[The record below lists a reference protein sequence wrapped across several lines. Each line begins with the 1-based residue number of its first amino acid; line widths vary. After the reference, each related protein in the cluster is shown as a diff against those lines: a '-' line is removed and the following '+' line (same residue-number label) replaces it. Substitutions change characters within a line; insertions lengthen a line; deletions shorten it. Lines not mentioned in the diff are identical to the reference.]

1 MFNTSASILG
11 METHYQMQEDGEL
24 KGLINPSFRESTSGR
39 NSFRHSLSGSL
50 RGYTSLATPN
60 SAVYPKWGIG
70 AEIGAAASLESRE
83 YLSPIGYFYTY
94 GYEPGLLPEH
104 GVRLTGLVQKKL
116 NDAPFGQSATNF
128 LPRGLSSNHSLTSWL
143 SIRSDVVAKVTA
155 EYAVPVYI
163 GDVSIGGSFFAVKRL
178 VVAPHFDYTITGEG
192 NLWSAGTELALDLN
206 SILTL
211 GWPCSIGL
219 SASYNGGPALQS
231 ISEASGIEIARWK
244 FTPTFNVT
252 F

>member
-1 MFNTSASILG
+1 M
-11 METHYQMQEDGEL
+11 
-24 KGLINPSFRESTSGR
+24 KGLYNPSFKEITPGK
-39 NSFRHSLSGSL
+39 NTFRHSLSGSL

-70 AEIGAAASLESRE
+70 AEIGASASLESMQ
-83 YLSPIGYFYTY
+83 YLSPMGYFYTY
-94 GYEPGLLPEH
+94 GYIPGILPEH
-104 GVRLTGLVQKKL
+104 GIRLTGLVQKKL

-128 LPRGLSSNHSLTSWL
+128 LPRGLSSNYSLLSWI
-143 SIRSDVVAKVTA
+143 STRNNAVGKVTA

-163 GDVSIGGSFFAVKRL
+163 GDLSIGGSFFAIKRL
-178 VVAPHFDYTITGEG
+178 VVVPHFDYSFTNVGG
-192 NLWSAGTELALDLN
+192 LWSAGTELSLDLN

-211 GWPCSIGL
+211 GWPCSFGI
-219 SASYNGGPALQS
+219 SASYNGGNALQS
-231 ISEASGIEIARWK
+231 ISESSDIEIARWK